1 MFRQPLQQLINKRF
15 FSNYTCKIDK
25 TESMLKNIYFLC
37 ISNSL
42 GISVLLWLK
51 NK

>member
-1 MFRQPLQQLINKRF
+1 MFRRPLYQLINKRGL
-15 FSNYTCKIDK
+15 SNDTCKIDK
-25 TESMLKNIYFLC
+25 TESMLKNIFILC

-42 GISVLLWLK
+42 GISVLLLAK